1 MCTNI
6 CIIKNI
12 PMNCLKLSIIQV
24 KLNYIN
30 NKRQIYILFKKIKVP
45 KLLRKFICKYIFLQN
60 LYNLLVWN
68 KYTFLNLIVYRIIHK
83 QKKAVFD
90 SPFICI

>member
-12 PMNCLKLSIIQV
+12 PMNYLKLSIIQV

-30 NKRQIYILFKKIKVP
+30 NAHQINILFKKIKVP
-45 KLLRKFICKYIFLQN
+45 GILREFICKYILLQN

-68 KYTFLNLIVYRIIHK
+68 IYTFLTFIAYR
-83 QKKAVFD
+83 
-90 SPFICI
+90 